1 MPLVFV
7 HGVATRQTPEY
18 AARVHQ
24 RDVLFQKLVLPK
36 GSPKPFDPDW
46 GSNAVTFNSALPWV
60 PTPGAAEAWSIGD
73 GVAGATGISRIAHAK
88 PALAVDLAFTAGLEQ
103 RIQAAAES
111 GQPADALTEDDMAAF
126 EAAVTYLER
135 ETIDHNL
142 FDEESS
148 DTEFFDTLAS
158 QLQPNMPTK
167 PAGEAMGLSADALG
181 WLGKGLKK
189 FVDPIANVSSDA
201 VLRLVRRPLSEQVA
215 LFLGDIFVYLRWRET
230 SGGTGNANRIFAPII
245 RDLVAASASRTEDD
259 PLILICHSLGAVILY
274 DLLTDKAALEEAA
287 GTIGAD
293 LLIDTW
299 VTVGAQPAL
308 FADMGLYSPRVPPG
322 SRYPRPACVKQWFN
336 VYDYTDVLSFRC
348 APLFEGVE
356 DFEFDNVTGLFSAH
370 SAYFQRPEFYSRLR
384 TRLKSAPHDA
394 NLQ

>member
-201 VLRLVRRPLSEQVA
+201 VLRLVRRPAIFSFIFDGGRRAAAQA
-215 LFLGDIFVYLRWRET
+215 TPIAFLR
-230 SGGTGNANRIFAPII
+230 P
-245 RDLVAASASRTEDD
+245 
-259 PLILICHSLGAVILY
+259 
-274 DLLTDKAALEEAA
+274 
-287 GTIGAD
+287 
-293 LLIDTW
+293 
-299 VTVGAQPAL
+299 L
-308 FADMGLYSPRVPPG
+308 FAIWLPPPHHAPRMI
-322 SRYPRPACVKQWFN
+322 R
-336 VYDYTDVLSFRC
+336 
-348 APLFEGVE
+348 
-356 DFEFDNVTGLFSAH
+356 
-370 SAYFQRPEFYSRLR
+370 
-384 TRLKSAPHDA
+384 
-394 NLQ
+394 